1 MQLIHFI
8 IFMVQILALLFCWIY
23 FFPRQFSLFESKID
37 SHLPFFHFIFKTL
50 RYQIRKM
57 TAVQWLKY
65 CRYGVKHYPN
75 NQSIN
80 LFLWVWLQDVFIF
93 LFCLL
98 YFQNKCTQYWPEK
111 DKVLDV
117 GPCKIK
123 FLEETMYAFHT
134 KRKFTVQQTNV
145 SKQLHFIFVSVN
157 IFCFVFCINFNYLQ
171 FTSLLLFF
179 NMCLDVILSD
189 V

>member
-145 SKQLHFIFVSVN
+145 SKQLHLIFVYGKAMYRFNSVN
-157 IFCFVFCINFNYLQ
+157 TFWCFFCFCFNFKWSSIYISAII
-171 FTSLLLFF
+171 F
-179 NMCLDVILSD
+179 
-189 V
+189 